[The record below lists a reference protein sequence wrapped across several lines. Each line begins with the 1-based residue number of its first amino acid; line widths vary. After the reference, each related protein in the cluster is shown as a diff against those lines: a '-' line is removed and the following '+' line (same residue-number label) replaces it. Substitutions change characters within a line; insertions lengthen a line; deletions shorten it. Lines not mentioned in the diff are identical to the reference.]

1 VGRFKSP
8 VIAAIASAGLT
19 ASVVG
24 GVAIAQTDTTN
35 VITGCIAAN
44 SGNVR
49 IVASDEACKG
59 NETRLTWNQRGP
71 AGSDGNTVRNG
82 TGAPPAMV
90 GVDGDFYIDTGANTI
105 YGPKANG
112 AWPAAGVSLVG
123 PAGPTGPQGP
133 QGQQGPIGQTGPAGT
148 ARAWGEWGQ
157 VQGALINNPSPNV
170 TVERTA
176 TGYYCVRVEGL
187 DLARSLGIIA
197 TLHERSQ
204 WEGKTIGWSR
214 VFPGRECPPPGITL
228 AVRDAQGALTE
239 GWFFFIVP

>member
-8 VIAAIASAGLT
+8 IIAAIASAGLT

-35 VITGCIAAN
+35 VITGCVAAN

-112 AWPAAGVSLVG
+112 AWPAAGVGLV
-123 PAGPTGPQGP
+123 GPTGPQGP
-133 QGQQGPIGQTGPAGT
+133 QGAQGPIGQTGPAGT
-148 ARAWGEWGQ
+148 ARAWGEWNESSGS
-157 VQGALINNPSPNV
+157 LIHSPSPNV
-170 TVERTA
+170 TVVKTD
-176 TGYYCVRVEGL
+176 TGYYCVTVQDVNLR
-187 DLARSLGIIA
+187 DSLGIVA
-197 TLHERSQ
+197 TLHEPEQ
-204 WEGKTIGWSR
+204 WSGKTIGWSR
-214 VFPGRECPPPGITL
+214 AFPGRNCPSPGMTV
-228 AVRDAQGALTE
+228 AVRDAQGMLSA
-239 GWFFFIVP
+239 GSFFFIVP